1 MGMVIQRVY
10 NKYQSKGQVGQVSRP
25 EQPFTLESNGIVA
38 GVEVKP
44 GYGVYRDNADGKYK
58 LPTNAT
64 EQSFVVGAVHFK
76 PATINT
82 AINAPTLNND
92 GEIVIPAN
100 SNFELFTE
108 GHMYVVA
115 GATVRAGQVA
125 ATATDGSGKWIV
137 GNTASA
143 NPVVFE
149 EAGNNGDVVS
159 VRFNGQILA
168 DA

>member
-10 NKYQSKGQVGQVSRP
+10 NKYQGKGQVGQVSRP
-25 EQPFTLESNGIVA
+25 EQPFTLESNGVVA
-38 GVEVKP
+38 GVELKP

-58 LPTNAT
+58 LAT
-64 EQSFVVGAVHFK
+64 DATTQGFVVGAVHFK
-76 PATINT
+76 PATINS
-82 AINAPTLNND
+82 AITSPTLNND

-100 SNFELFTE
+100 ANFELFTE

-125 ATATDGSGKWIV
+125 VSATDGSGKWIV
-137 GNTASA
+137 GTTASA
-143 NPVVFE
+143 NPVIFE
-149 EAGNNGDVVS
+149 EAGVNGDVVS
-159 VRFNGQILA
+159 VRFNGQISA